1 MKRIITKAHTCES
14 TGRSP
19 QLRRRRGSVQIELAL
34 FLPLYASILM
44 VLPTLSS
51 FARTHQNVVVNA
63 RHDAW
68 LKQSEYGE
76 ATERLENS
84 PSNLEV
90 LGQVLLEQQ
99 DPSSGVVSGQN
110 EGKGSIYLKALDV
123 AVDTQSEHFVLTDP
137 WDYRVLEFEDQQNHP
152 RLMMGERLTFVGNIN
167 RGAFAELTLKAGAAA
182 QDASQKL
189 AKIGNQRG
197 KAEQEATKAE
207 KAVNRLIDQAE
218 ADIEEIQNNLVSA
231 ENRIPVDVN
240 LVNSLNRQLRSTQQ
254 ELKELR
260 ENLQELEKMNKALR
274 SVL

>member
-1 MKRIITKAHTCES
+1 
-14 TGRSP
+14 
-19 QLRRRRGSVQIELAL
+19 
-34 FLPLYASILM
+34 
-44 VLPTLSS
+44 
-51 FARTHQNVVVNA
+51 
-63 RHDAW
+63 
-68 LKQSEYGE
+68 
-76 ATERLENS
+76 
-84 PSNLEV
+84 
-90 LGQVLLEQQ
+90 
-99 DPSSGVVSGQN
+99 
-110 EGKGSIYLKALDV
+110 
-123 AVDTQSEHFVLTDP
+123 
-137 WDYRVLEFEDQQNHP
+137 
-152 RLMMGERLTFVGNIN
+152 MMGERLTFVGNIN